1 MARPFDE
8 SLQGYYKERQDF
20 IRMMDETDR
29 EVGFASPP
37 QLSYVQ
43 QLRTALFALEAG
55 IALSRRGEGD
65 QDCCGDA
72 LVMLHELLEQMLQT
86 TTDEQLRRVRPR
98 PGGGFKP

>member
-1 MARPFDE
+1 MAKPFNE
-8 SLQGYYKERQDF
+8 ELQSYYKERQDYV
-20 IRMMDETDR
+20 RKMDEIER
-29 EVGFASPP
+29 QNGFASPL
-37 QLSYVQ
+37 QLSYVE

-55 IALSRRGEGD
+55 LMLRQRTGDD

-98 PGGGFKP
+98 PRGF